1 MTEDHWISESGAVQ
15 RISREGSGFV
25 YVGSVAGMS
34 EAFYS
39 LEEMSEWFA
48 KQPID
53 QADPIWDY
61 LNAIAI
67 EEASN
72 ERG

>member
-1 MTEDHWISESGAVQ
+1 MTEDHWISETGAVQ
-15 RISREGSGFV
+15 RVSREGTGFV

-39 LEEMSEWFA
+39 LEEMSDWFA
-48 KQPID
+48 KQQVD
-53 QADPIWDY
+53 KSDPIWDY
-61 LNAIAI
+61 LTAIAI
-67 EEASN
+67 EEGSN